1 MLRDYY
7 ILTKPGII
15 RGNLITTLGAFLFAS
30 KGEVEATLLLTTLLG
45 VCMIIA
51 SACVFNNF
59 IDKDIDRKMSRT
71 KDRALA
77 KSSIEAQHAIT
88 FGAAIGLG
96 GLVVLGI
103 FVNTLTMLLGVLA
116 FFTYV
121 VLYGLAKRRS
131 EHGTLVGSI
140 PGALPVVAGYVA
152 VTSSIDKT
160 ALILFLILIFWQM
173 PHFYSIAI
181 FRKKEYEAAGLP
193 MLPISRGVKNTKK
206 QISAYIILFFVAVSS
221 LYVFNFAG
229 ITYQIIMSLITAFW
243 LYKSLQGFSLKGA
256 KNDNPWAVS
265 LFKVSLSVLLIF
277 SVLIAF
283 DNYLP

>member
-7 ILTKPGII
+7 ILTKPGIT
-15 RGNLITTLGAFLFAS
+15 RGNLITTTGAFLFAS
-30 KGEVEATLLLTTLLG
+30 KDEVEAALLLTTGLG
-45 VCMIIA
+45 VSMIIA

-77 KSSIEAQHAIT
+77 KSSIKIQNAIT
-88 FGAAIGLG
+88 FGSVIGLC
-96 GLVVLGI
+96 GLVILGV
-103 FVNTLTMLLGVLA
+103 FVNTLTMLLGILA

-121 VLYGLAKRRS
+121 VLYGIAKRRS

-152 VTSSIDKT
+152 VTNNIDKT
-160 ALILFLILIFWQM
+160 ALILFLILVFWQM

-193 MLPISRGVKNTKK
+193 MLPIIRGNKNTKI
-206 QISAYIILFFVAVSS
+206 QISAYIVLFFLAVSS

-229 ITYQIIMSLITAFW
+229 VTYQIIMSLIAAFW
-243 LYKSLQGFSLKGA
+243 LYKSLKGFSLRGA
-256 KNDNPWAVS
+256 KYDNPWAVS

-277 SVLIAF
+277 STLIAL